1 MMKNILV
8 VGGTGTLGQEIVKRF
23 YERGG
28 FITVLSRDELK
39 QQQMKRK
46 YPDNIEYLIGDISR
60 SDVGDVFNHRT
71 HYDVIFH
78 CAALKHVDVGE
89 ENVAAFM
96 RTNFNGVMHMHR
108 CFNDPATKFVFFST
122 DKAVLPIN
130 AYGMTK
136 ALAEKYLQ
144 SVRKSAAIYRW
155 GNILGSRGSVV
166 KSFADA
172 IANDNPVFITD
183 SRMTRFWLTIE
194 NCVDFV
200 MGTYENAFA
209 DTIMIPDVKAAS
221 VLDLVR
227 VIADIMGK
235 SRTTEK
241 NIKYVGIR
249 PGEKIHE
256 CLFSSHTHCLT
267 SDNAEKWD
275 LDHLTIVLR
284 PILRSMGYL

>member
-1 MMKNILV
+1 MKKNVLV
-8 VGGTGTLGQEIVKRF
+8 VGGTGTLGQEIVKRCF
-23 YERGG
+23 DNGD
-28 FITVLSRDELK
+28 FITVVSRDELK
-39 QQQMKRK
+39 QQLMKRR
-46 YPDNIEYLIGDISR
+46 YSENVEYLIGDISR
-60 SDVGDVFNHRT
+60 YNIDDVFNNRT

-108 CFNDPATKFVFFST
+108 CFNDPVTKFVFFST

-136 ALAEKYLQ
+136 SLAEKYLQ
-144 SVRKSAAIYRW
+144 NVRPNSAIYRW

-166 KSFADA
+166 KSFADS
-172 IANDNPVFITD
+172 IAYDKPVFITD
-183 SRMTRFWLTIE
+183 NRMTRFWLTIE

-209 DTIMIPDVKAAS
+209 DKIMIPDVKAAP
-221 VLDLVR
+221 VLTLVR
-227 VIADIMGK
+227 VIAEIMGK

-241 NIKYVGIR
+241 NICYVGIR

-267 SDNAEKWD
+267 SDKAEQWD
-275 LDHLTIVLR
+275 VDHLAIVLT
-284 PILRSMGYL
+284 PILRDMGYL